1 MNNGSA
7 ITGPEMQ
14 IPPFLRMS
22 ERGTREA
29 SEFALQRID
38 TRIAKLARLGLRP
51 HPEMMAYRGA
61 LALQIA
67 NDGPYEVLSKT
78 AYF

>member
-1 MNNGSA
+1 MNKDSA
-7 ITGPEMQ
+7 ITGTEVQ
-14 IPPFLRMS
+14 IPPFLRNP

-51 HPEMMAYRGA
+51 HPEMLAYRGE

-67 NDGPYEVLSKT
+67 HGGPYTVRFQS